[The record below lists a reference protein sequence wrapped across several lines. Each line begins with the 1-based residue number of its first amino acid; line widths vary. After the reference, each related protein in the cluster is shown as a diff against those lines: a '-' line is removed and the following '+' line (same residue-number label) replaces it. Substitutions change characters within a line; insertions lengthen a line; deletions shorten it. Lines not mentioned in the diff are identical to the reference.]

1 MAAEGQVARR
11 LFGIQADRLAGV
23 EADEGRPGDQRIV
36 VKTRIPGGVRHHQRF
51 AGQDGVAAEGQVA
64 RRLFGIQADTG
75 LEPLAVV
82 VDQTDQHGLHPEGFP
97 RQFHQGV
104 QVVFGGGVDQRHVVQ
119 GLLAQG
125 FVGRE
130 GAGEHTGS

>member
-1 MAAEGQVARR
+1 M
-11 LFGIQADRLAGV
+11 
-23 EADEGRPGDQRIV
+23 
-36 VKTRIPGGVRHHQRF
+36 
-51 AGQDGVAAEGQVA
+51 AAEGQVA

-130 GAGEHTGS
+130 GQASILDPDHGGDFRYSCRTG